1 MSIGSLDINQCIF
14 PDDEKAVT
22 NLLES
27 AKFGYKS
34 PTENLLSKG
43 VSPNCTDDNGCTP
56 LHHAASQSQIEIIPI
71 LISHKKIILEK
82 LRCTKLPRKTK

>member
-14 PDDEKAVT
+14 PDNEKAIT

-43 VSPNCTDDNGCTP
+43 VSPNCTGDNGCTP

-71 LISHKKIILEK
+71 LISHKADVDKK
-82 LRCTKLPRKTK
+82 K